1 MKRRFPRAGS
11 FGETTVPF
19 EKNEVEIS
27 LDFQNST
34 VEEMFKWC
42 EVLAFRFPAAITQA
56 FDTLADFSVREMEQ
70 WWRMLYA
77 PAGQFLGALWPQL
90 ASTAEL
96 DALAAE
102 IEQVRAQLRTDSA
115 DRATS
120 NGAAT
125 ARFDHLRDEVAALR
139 EELRA
144 AASEHN
150 ASLAAVFAERDRVRA
165 ELQTL
170 RDEARAAA
178 ASHDAGAEIER
189 LRAEL
194 EGLRHEMS
202 TALMEK
208 ETSAAAGAAALK
220 DLQSELRA
228 LRDRIDSPPA
238 PPPPASRAAMPDPA
252 RKRPK
257 R

>member
-1 MKRRFPRAGS
+1 M
-11 FGETTVPF
+11 
-19 EKNEVEIS
+19 
-27 LDFQNST
+27 DFQNST

-42 EVLAFRFPAAITQA
+42 EVLAFRFPAAMTQA
-56 FDTLADFSVREMEQ
+56 FDTLADFSVREMEL

-77 PAGQFLGALWPQL
+77 PTGQFLGALWPQL

-170 RDEARAAA
+170 RDELRAAA
-178 ASHDAGAEIER
+178 ASHDASAEIER

-194 EGLRHEMS
+194 DSLRHELT
-202 TALMEK
+202 TALTDK

-238 PPPPASRAAMPDPA
+238 SPPPASRAAMPDSA

>member
-1 MKRRFPRAGS
+1 M
-11 FGETTVPF
+11 GETAVPF
-19 EKNEVEIS
+19 KKNEVQIS

-42 EVLAFRFPAAITQA
+42 EVLAFRFPAAMTQA
-56 FDTLADFSVREMEQ
+56 LDTLADFSVREMEL
-70 WWRMLYA
+70 WWRMFYA
-77 PAGQFLGALWPQL
+77 PAGQFFGALWPQL
-90 ASTAEL
+90 ASSAEL

-102 IEQVRAQLRTDSA
+102 IDQVRVQLRADSA

-125 ARFDHLRDEVAALR
+125 ARFDHLRDEVVALR

-170 RDEARAAA
+170 RDELRSAA
-178 ASHDAGAEIER
+178 ASHDPSAQIKR

-194 EGLRHEMS
+194 DSLRHELS
-202 TALMEK
+202 SALTEK

-220 DLQSELRA
+220 DLQLELRA
-228 LRDRIDSPPA
+228 LRDRIDSPP
-238 PPPPASRAAMPDPA
+238 PSPPAGSRPAIADPA

>member
-1 MKRRFPRAGS
+1 LEKRRFLSRK
-11 FGETTVPF
+11 V
-19 EKNEVEIS
+19 EVEIS
-27 LDFQNST
+27 LDFQNTT

-42 EVLAFRFPAAITQA
+42 EVLAFRFPAAMTQA
-56 FDTLADFSVREMEQ
+56 FDTLADFSVREMEL
-70 WWRMLYA
+70 WWRMFYA

-96 DALAAE
+96 DTLAAE

-144 AASEHN
+144 VASEHN

-170 RDEARAAA
+170 RDDLRATA

-194 EGLRHEMS
+194 ESLRHEL
-202 TALMEK
+202 TIVLTER
-208 ETSAAAGAAALK
+208 ETSAATGAATLK
-220 DLQSELRA
+220 DFQAELRA
-228 LRDRIDSPPA
+228 LRDRIDPPPA
-238 PPPPASRAAMPDPA
+238 SPPPASRGAMSDPA
-252 RKRPK
+252 RRRPK